1 MKTNL
6 VPVYFK
12 SGRNEK
18 YETQL
23 TRVKELLEDQA
34 DILEP
39 VPLGSPMPE
48 EADAVLFPQL
58 LGDAYEQLEDI
69 KELQLPLLIVTSEF
83 GTFAMW
89 DWEIITFLRDEGIE
103 PVAPY
108 SLEGTKKAC
117 KALSAQ
123 KKLSQSKFVVYQ
135 DNPGEGGQQ
144 DPIFKRFYWWTDK
157 CIDTIEKK
165 FGLSLEMRS
174 FEKLG
179 ARAENIPDDEVDSVL
194 EDWSINT
201 SENFSDTAL
210 RNNIKLY
217 IAIKEDIKEE
227 GTVEGVGINCLN
239 ESQYVD
245 ATPCLAW
252 NMLYEEQD
260 LLWACEAD
268 IMSLLS
274 KYLVNKTLD
283 APVMM
288 SNIYPFLMGDAA
300 LKHEGIPNFPEI
312 VDEPENHILLAHC
325 GYLGV
330 LPTSFSTDWELRPK
344 VLEIVQEN
352 SCAIDAR
359 LPTGDITFVK
369 LNPSLSEI
377 MTIEGK
383 LKGYAQYPQSDC
395 RNGAVVEV
403 NDGHEVM
410 NRAYSH
416 HQILV
421 PGHVSREVELIGKVM
436 DLGVEKI

>member
-23 TRVKELLEDQA
+23 TRVKELLEEQA
-34 DILEP
+34 DILDP

-58 LGDAYEQLEDI
+58 LGDAYEQLEEI
-69 KELQLPLLIVTSEF
+69 RELQLPLLIVTSEF
-83 GTFAMW
+83 GSFAMW

-103 PVAPY
+103 PIAPY

-117 KALSAQ
+117 KALNIQ

-157 CIDTIEKK
+157 CVNTMEKK
-165 FGLSLEMRS
+165 FGLSLEKRS

-179 ARAENIPDDEVDSVL
+179 ARAENIPNDEVDSVL
-194 EDWSINT
+194 ENWSINT

-217 IAIKEDIKEE
+217 MAIKEDIKGERS
-227 GTVEGVGINCLN
+227 VEGVGINCLN

-252 NMLYEEQD
+252 NLLYEEQG

-288 SNIYPFLMGDAA
+288 SNIYPFLMGDTA

-330 LPTSFSTDWELRPK
+330 LPTSFSTDWKLRPK
-344 VLEIVQEN
+344 VLEIVQGN

-369 LNPSLSEI
+369 LNPSLSKI

-421 PGHVSREVELIGKVM
+421 PGHISREVELIGKVM
-436 DLGVEKI
+436 DLEVEKI